1 MLFSPHAF
9 LFKMLFICRFTSLV
23 QSLEFY
29 EGVIKQTDAS
39 STLIRQQLSEATAE
53 NLELQRLIMNQ
64 DVHKHET
71 DTKLRIMEVGP
82 FVPVDQLVLCTHSGS
97 MRIQARFS
105 FFHRHF
111 LFPHIAVIRQTVPWQ
126 KSTAPLPR
134 A

>member
-1 MLFSPHAF
+1 MSFPPPHAF
-9 LFKMLFICRFTSLV
+9 HFEMLFICRFTLLV

-39 STLIRQQLSEATAE
+39 SVLIRQQLSEATAE

-71 DTKLRIMEVGP
+71 DTKLRIMEVGLLMR
-82 FVPVDQLVLCTHSGS
+82 VDQLMLCKHSGTL
-97 MRIQARFS
+97 RIQARFF

-111 LFPHIAVIRQTVPWQ
+111 LFPHIAVIRQTAPWQ
-126 KSTAPLPR
+126 KSTAL
-134 A
+134 